1 MPTSRVF
8 FRYVWRRKRL
18 EYFKKL
24 NENVKFYGKRGKD
37 PQEKTVA
44 GEFGLG
50 IIPIDK
56 SSFDVAQKII

>member
-1 MPTSRVF
+1 MEEKG
-8 FRYVWRRKRL
+8 W

-24 NENVKFYGKRGKD
+24 NENVKFYGKKKCNLSRKNSC
-37 PQEKTVA
+37 